1 MAREFPATNTG
12 WGVRLESVHETML
25 EQGVRPALLA
35 LLGAV
40 VLVMLIACANV
51 SNLMLARAIGRRR
64 ELALRSA
71 LGANRTRLVQQ
82 LLTESLCL
90 ALVGGVLGIGVFI
103 ATVDG
108 LRSLLPATLP
118 RIADVR
124 VDTVVLAF
132 GLVVTVASGAAFGIL
147 PAMRVSRLDPREA
160 LAQGGREVAGAARS
174 GVRQGLVVAQ
184 ISLATMLLVGG
195 VLLLQSFVRLQGAPL
210 GFDATGVM
218 TTRIGLPRPI
228 YSDASRTA
236 LFYQQL
242 MRSLAAAPELESV
255 AFATSVPFGPGV
267 RRSAVVTNRD
277 ATVTGT
283 AAEHIVSDGYFK
295 TLSIPVVAGRVFDER
310 DRAGAAP
317 VVIVSQSI
325 ARRLWPGINP
335 IGQQLQRDGR
345 SHEVVGLVGDVRGA
359 DVVGTRGGGLDRQ
372 PSPGIYL
379 SATQFPQTTM
389 TVLVRTAGEPSLLA
403 GRLRGAVRTIDPSI
417 PLDQSRTLEG
427 WLADTAASP
436 RLTAIVA
443 DVFAVI
449 ALLLAGIGV
458 YGVVAYSVGQRTH
471 EFGLRLAVG
480 ATKTDVVALVLRGGL
495 ASAAIGTSLGLAAAF
510 VATRLLADRL
520 PEVKTDDPFTF
531 AAAATLLIAIALL
544 ACYIPARR
552 AAHVDPLVALR
563 SE

>member
-1 MAREFPATNTG
+1 
-12 WGVRLESVHETML
+12 
-25 EQGVRPALLA
+25 
-35 LLGAV
+35 
-40 VLVMLIACANV
+40 
-51 SNLMLARAIGRRR
+51 
-64 ELALRSA
+64 
-71 LGANRTRLVQQ
+71 
-82 LLTESLCL
+82 
-90 ALVGGVLGIGVFI
+90 
-103 ATVDG
+103 
-108 LRSLLPATLP
+108 
-118 RIADVR
+118 
-124 VDTVVLAF
+124 
-132 GLVVTVASGAAFGIL
+132 
-147 PAMRVSRLDPREA
+147 
-160 LAQGGREVAGAARS
+160 
-174 GVRQGLVVAQ
+174 
-184 ISLATMLLVGG
+184 
-195 VLLLQSFVRLQGAPL
+195 
-210 GFDATGVM
+210 
-218 TTRIGLPRPI
+218 
-228 YSDASRTA
+228 
-236 LFYQQL
+236 
-242 MRSLAAAPELESV
+242 
-255 AFATSVPFGPGV
+255 
-267 RRSAVVTNRD
+267 
-277 ATVTGT
+277 
-283 AAEHIVSDGYFK
+283 
-295 TLSIPVVAGRVFDER
+295 
-310 DRAGAAP
+310 
-317 VVIVSQSI
+317 
-325 ARRLWPGINP
+325 
-335 IGQQLQRDGR
+335 
-345 SHEVVGLVGDVRGA
+345 
-359 DVVGTRGGGLDRQ
+359 
-372 PSPGIYL
+372 
-379 SATQFPQTTM
+379 M

>member
-1 MAREFPATNTG
+1 
-12 WGVRLESVHETML
+12 
-25 EQGVRPALLA
+25 
-35 LLGAV
+35 
-40 VLVMLIACANV
+40 
-51 SNLMLARAIGRRR
+51 
-64 ELALRSA
+64 
-71 LGANRTRLVQQ
+71 
-82 LLTESLCL
+82 
-90 ALVGGVLGIGVFI
+90 
-103 ATVDG
+103 
-108 LRSLLPATLP
+108 
-118 RIADVR
+118 
-124 VDTVVLAF
+124 
-132 GLVVTVASGAAFGIL
+132 
-147 PAMRVSRLDPREA
+147 
-160 LAQGGREVAGAARS
+160 
-174 GVRQGLVVAQ
+174 
-184 ISLATMLLVGG
+184 
-195 VLLLQSFVRLQGAPL
+195 
-210 GFDATGVM
+210 
-218 TTRIGLPRPI
+218 
-228 YSDASRTA
+228 
-236 LFYQQL
+236 
-242 MRSLAAAPELESV
+242 
-255 AFATSVPFGPGV
+255 
-267 RRSAVVTNRD
+267 
-277 ATVTGT
+277 
-283 AAEHIVSDGYFK
+283 
-295 TLSIPVVAGRVFDER
+295 
-310 DRAGAAP
+310 
-317 VVIVSQSI
+317 
-325 ARRLWPGINP
+325 
-335 IGQQLQRDGR
+335 
-345 SHEVVGLVGDVRGA
+345 
-359 DVVGTRGGGLDRQ
+359 VGTRGGGLDRQ